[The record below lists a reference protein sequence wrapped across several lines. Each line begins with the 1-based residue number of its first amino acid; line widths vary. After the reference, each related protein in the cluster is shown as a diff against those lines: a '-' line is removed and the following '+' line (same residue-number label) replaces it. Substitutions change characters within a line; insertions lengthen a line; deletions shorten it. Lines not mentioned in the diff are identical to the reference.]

1 MALYNNGY
9 PATYQQYYPQYQ
21 QPMYQQPMQT
31 QQVQAVPQMQ
41 NPQPQDGNGIIWIS
55 GIEGAKGYLVAPG
68 KSVMLMDAEASTFYI
83 KSTDASGMP
92 LPLRIFDYTE
102 RTQQTQPHS
111 PITEQSAPQPEID
124 LSGYITRDEFEKRI
138 SELSQKPQTT
148 TTVKKVGKTD
158 G

>member
-9 PATYQQYYPQYQ
+9 PVTYQQYYPQYQ
-21 QPMYQQPMQT
+21 QPMYQQPIQT
-31 QQVQAVPQMQ
+31 QQVPTVPQSQ
-41 NPQPQDGNGIIWIS
+41 NAQQSGNGILWVQGES
-55 GIEGAKGYLVAPG
+55 AARSYNVAPG
-68 KSVMLMDAEASTFYI
+68 MSVMLMDSDSNTFFI
-83 KSTDASGMP
+83 KSADASGMP

-111 PITEQSAPQPEID
+111 PITEQSVLQPEID
-124 LSGYITRDEFEKRI
+124 LSGYVTRDEFEKRI

-148 TTVKKVGKTD
+148 TVKKVGKTD

>member
-31 QQVQAVPQMQ
+31 QQVQTVPQVQ
-41 NPQPQDGNGIIWIS
+41 NTQQSGNGILWVQGES
-55 GIEGAKGYLVAPG
+55 AARSYNVAPG
-68 KSVMLMDAEASTFYI
+68 MSVMLMDSDSNTFFI
-83 KSTDASGMP
+83 KSADASGMP

-124 LSGYITRDEFEKRI
+124 LSGYITRDEFERRI

-148 TTVKKVGKTD
+148 TVKKVGKTD

>member
-1 MALYNNGY
+1 MAMYNNGY

-21 QPMYQQPMQT
+21 QPVYQQPTQIQT
-31 QQVQAVPQMQ
+31 IPQ
-41 NPQPQDGNGIIWIS
+41 NPTQDNNGMIWIS

-83 KSTDASGMP
+83 KSADASGMP

-102 RTQQTQPHS
+102 RTQQAQNHS
-111 PITEQSAPQPEID
+111 PITEQPIPQQEID
-124 LSGYITRDEFEKRI
+124 LSEYVTREEFEKRI
-138 SELSQKPQTT
+138 SEISQRSQTAI
-148 TTVKKVGKTD
+148 KKVGKTD